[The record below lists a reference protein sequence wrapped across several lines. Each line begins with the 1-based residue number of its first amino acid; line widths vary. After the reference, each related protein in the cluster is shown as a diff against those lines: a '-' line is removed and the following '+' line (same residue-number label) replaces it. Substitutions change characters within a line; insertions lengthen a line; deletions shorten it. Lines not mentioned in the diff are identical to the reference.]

1 MSVLIHSKTFI
12 GQWLWCKQANNNN
25 IKLCSVGNP
34 KSDLQQPGLEEL
46 WHMEIRHSYTIL
58 LRISKGTVGSTW
70 QIPARTV
77 TKMVVIMSDLGES
90 FIISDAF
97 LDPWILLNKEM
108 FKKLQ
113 FILKTMVILFLRGQY
128 LQQIVGSMPMAY
140 KVLVHETFQLGLDTS
155 VSIF

>member
-1 MSVLIHSKTFI
+1 M
-12 GQWLWCKQANNNN
+12 
-25 IKLCSVGNP
+25 
-34 KSDLQQPGLEEL
+34 
-46 WHMEIRHSYTIL
+46 
-58 LRISKGTVGSTW
+58 GSTC

-113 FILKTMVILFLRGQY
+113 FILKTMVILFICSQY
-128 LQQIVGSMPMAY
+128 LQQIVGSMPIVY
-140 KVLVHETFQLGLDTS
+140 KVLVHATFQLGLDTS